1 MKIILSEPTIKQSLE
16 DATRPR
22 GQEKRSYN

>member
-1 MKIILSEPTIKQSLE
+1 MKVILSELTAKQSLE

-22 GQEKRSYN
+22 GQEKQSYN

>member
-1 MKIILSEPTIKQSLE
+1 MKVILLEPTTKQSLK

>member
-1 MKIILSEPTIKQSLE
+1 MKVILPEPTTKQSLE

-22 GQEKRSYN
+22 GQEKQSYN

>member
-1 MKIILSEPTIKQSLE
+1 MKVILPELTSKQSLE

>member
-1 MKIILSEPTIKQSLE
+1 MKVILSEPTTKQSLE

>member
-1 MKIILSEPTIKQSLE
+1 MKVILLELTAKQGLE

-22 GQEKRSYN
+22 GQKKRSYN

>member
-1 MKIILSEPTIKQSLE
+1 MKVILLEPTTKQSLE

-22 GQEKRSYN
+22 AQEKQSYN